1 MSAPHRAGVR
11 TAPAP
16 ETGALTVPVS
26 GELDDAGGQELIAVV
41 VAHLNGPEPPRAV
54 RLDFGELEGIDPLG
68 LAALLMIH
76 RRTSAAGA
84 VLRLDNRP
92 RILERLLR
100 QTNVLDHL
108 TAAEAGRPGPDG

>member
-1 MSAPHRAGVR
+1 MPHRAGMR
-11 TAPAP
+11 PGPAP
-16 ETGALTVPVS
+16 ETGALTVPVR

-41 VAHLNGPEPPRAV
+41 VAHLGSPEPPPAV
-54 RLDFGELEGIDPLG
+54 RLDFRELEGVDPLG

-76 RRTSAAGA
+76 RHTSAAGA

-92 RILERLLR
+92 RSLERLLR

-108 TAAEAGRPGPDG
+108 TAAEAGRTGPGG